1 MQISVTPEN
10 FPIGSHQKTCEISE
24 MQMHNYSCGFQ
35 DYTISYYSSQL
46 TYLCKIILRIPT
58 PLRIYVRL
66 YYVSLPPLRM
76 YVRLYYVTLPPCDNV
91 MYVMY
96 VMYVVYVMY
105 VMYVIVCPVC
115 QKVSWKH
122 VVGHCWELLEGF
134 CISRSV
140 TVTHL

>member
-1 MQISVTPEN
+1 M
-10 FPIGSHQKTCEISE
+10 
-24 MQMHNYSCGFQ
+24 Q
-35 DYTISYYSSQL
+35 DYITYPYPL

-58 PLRIYVRL
+58 PLRTYVRL
-66 YYVSLPPLRM
+66 YYA
-76 YVRLYYVTLPPCDNV
+76 TLPPCDNV
-91 MYVMY
+91 MYVIY
-96 VMYVVYVMY
+96 VMYVVYVMYVMYVMYVRY

-140 TVTHL
+140 TVTQV